1 MKKLSAVAVRI
12 VGCLIEKE
20 LATPD
25 YYPLT
30 LNALVNACNQK
41 SNREPVMTLS
51 EEQVLEGLEELRRE
65 QLIYRSA
72 EGVRSARYCH
82 HLAARYHLEQEELAV
97 LAVLLLR
104 GPQTIGEIRG
114 RTERMYDFA
123 DLDQVEAVI
132 KGMSDADPALVVRLP
147 RLAGRKEHRFADL
160 LRDAAGPDIAEEDP
174 GSAIAPSVPHDG
186 RLAALE
192 QEVAALREELGTLT
206 ERFERF
212 RTQFE

>member
-12 VGCLIEKE
+12 IGSLVEKE

-30 LNALVNACNQK
+30 LNALLNACNQK

-114 RTERMYDFA
+114 RAERMHDFA
-123 DLDQVEAVI
+123 DLDEVEAVI

-147 RLAGRKEHRFADL
+147 RQAGRKEHRFADL
-160 LRDAAGPDIAEEDP
+160 LRDAPAP
-174 GSAIAPSVPHDG
+174 GAADASHEPAAAPPIPQGD
-186 RLAALE
+186 RLDALE
-192 QEVAALREELGTLT
+192 QEVARLREDLGALT

-212 RTQFE
+212 RDQFE